1 MTVADRADGSQSE
14 RFDGCVGLIFVTSV
28 PEAWIPTIKSLQA
41 SAPDLPIIVGGP
53 DMAVL
58 SRLEDLGVQLEVR
71 LSASGLVNHVYER
84 HPKHV
89 LLVHA
94 PALFPPEFLDRALTI
109 VDTDLRCSSV
119 SFLSNIAGYA
129 GFPHPDQVSTHQI
142 DDLDEVIINRRL
154 RAHPEG
160 LEAVPIPYPV
170 GPAVLISAQGLSLVW
185 PFPDRGQRVPVC
197 MAEFGA
203 SARVRGLISMLDPG
217 TFVSRPTDVPGDH
230 PSIAGL
236 TPFEEAEVDHYY
248 PGIMRAPNDP
258 TEIFSALRQALTL
271 ARANTLGM
279 RIVLEGSC
287 IGPKEMGTQVAL
299 LALAAAL
306 ADRPD
311 VAYLG
316 VAIPGAIPP
325 YAIPW
330 LSHSKIDVRVAP
342 VGEVSGFP
350 EVDIV
355 HRPFQVTP
363 GVNPAAWRAVGKRT
377 VVTIHD
383 LVAFQVPVYHET
395 ADLWFE
401 YRTTTRASTAVV
413 DGIIASSADTARQIG
428 LERLSIDEQRVFVVP
443 AGVDHLRGDEPEQ
456 EPAELLARGFGGQPF
471 MLVLGTNYTHKN
483 RDLAIRVSHE
493 LQNRGLGIALVL
505 AGALVPFGSSR
516 MAEAIAWSPED
527 PVFTIPDVSS
537 EERNWLLRHAE
548 LVLYPSGAEGFGFI
562 PHEAAAFGTP
572 TVVVPFGPFEE
583 RMAGLPVAPA
593 DWSVKALADACQA
606 LLSDAALSVAQV
618 EAIAAGMPLYDWHR
632 CAESLL
638 QVYRSLLA
646 RPPLGSL

>member
-1 MTVADRADGSQSE
+1 MTKADTHDKGHAK
-14 RFDGCVGLIFVTSV
+14 RFDGCVALIYVAAV

-41 SAPDLPIIVGGP
+41 SAPDLLIIIGGP
-53 DMAVL
+53 DMALL
-58 SRLEDLGVQLEVR
+58 SRLEGPGVQVEVQY
-71 LSASGLVNHVYER
+71 SASGLVNHVYER
-84 HPKHV
+84 QPRHE

-94 PALFPPEFLDRALTI
+94 PALFAPEFLDRALTI

-129 GFPHPDQVSTHQI
+129 GFPHPDQISTHQI
-142 DDLDEVIINRRL
+142 DDLDEVAINRRL

-160 LEAVPIPYPV
+160 LQAVPIPYPV

-185 PFPDRGQRVPVC
+185 PFPDGGARVPAC
-197 MAEFGA
+197 LAEFGA
-203 SARVRGLISMLDPG
+203 SARERGLISMLDPS

-230 PSIAGL
+230 PSVAGL
-236 TPFEEAEVDHYY
+236 TTAEELGLNHYH
-248 PGIMRAPNDP
+248 PGIIMAPNDP
-258 TEIFSALRQALTL
+258 AETGSALRQALTL

-279 RIVLEGSC
+279 RVVLEGSC
-287 IGPKEMGTQVAL
+287 IGPKEMGTQVAF

-306 ADRPD
+306 ADRAD

-316 VAIPGAIPP
+316 VSIPGAIPP
-325 YAIPW
+325 YATPW
-330 LSHSKIDVRVAP
+330 LSHSKIDVRTTP
-342 VGEVSGFP
+342 IGEVSGFP
-350 EVDIV
+350 EVDVV
-355 HRPFQVTP
+355 HRPYQATQAVH
-363 GVNPAAWRAVGKRT
+363 PATWRAVGKRT
-377 VVTIHD
+377 VITIHD
-383 LVAFQVPVYHET
+383 LVAFQVPLYHDGA
-395 ADLWFE
+395 ADWFS
-401 YRTTTRASTAVV
+401 YRTATRASTAAV
-413 DGIIASSADTARQIG
+413 DGIVASSADTARQIG
-428 LERLSIDEQRVFVVP
+428 LERLSIDEQRIFVVP
-443 AGVDHLRGDEPEQ
+443 AGVDHLRGDEPEH
-456 EPAELLARGFGGQPF
+456 EPVELLARGFAGQPF

-493 LQNRGLGIALVL
+493 LQNRGLSLALVM

-516 MAEAIAWSPED
+516 MAEAIARSPGD

-583 RMAGLPVAPA
+583 RMSGLPVAPT
-593 DWSVKALADACQA
+593 DWSVGALADACVA
-606 LLSDAALSVAQV
+606 LLSDPSLSEAQV

-632 CAESLL
+632 SAESHMA
-638 QVYRSLLA
+638 VYRALLA